1 MFEAVF
7 FQAPGDWLSAISL
20 GIFGLLIGSFLNVVI
35 HRYPRMMDRESE
47 NAVAEYRKEP
57 LPHQDAYNLIVPR
70 SACPHC
76 GHQITALENIPV
88 ISYLFLRGKCSECKA
103 PISVRYPL
111 VELVT
116 GLATGGLIWMLGSG
130 IAGMAAVVFAF
141 FLITLTMIDADVQLL
156 PDDMTLLLLWIGLL
170 LNTQSVF
177 TSPADAVLGAAAGYL
192 ALWLVNSTY
201 KLLKKQDGFGQ
212 GDFKMLAALGAWMGW
227 KMLPLIILLSSATG
241 SVIGITLILM
251 SRMGFST
258 RLSFGPY
265 LAFAGLI
272 ALLWGEKIVSAYLG
286 VLH

>member
-35 HRYPRMMDRESE
+35 HRYPRMIDRETE
-47 NAVAEYRKEP
+47 NAVAEHLNEP
-57 LPHQDAYNLIVPR
+57 LPHQDAYNLVVPR

-76 GHQITALENIPV
+76 GHQITAIENIPV

-130 IAGMAAVVFAF
+130 IAGLAAVVFLY

-156 PDDMTLLLLWIGLL
+156 PDDLTLSLMWIGLL
-170 LNTQSVF
+170 LNSQSVF
-177 TSPADAVLGAAAGYL
+177 TDPVTAIIGAAAGYL
-192 ALWLVNSTY
+192 VLLLVNSVY
-201 KLLKKQDGFGQ
+201 KLWKKQDGFGQ
-212 GDFKMLAALGAWMGW
+212 GDFKLLAALGAWMGW

-265 LAFAGLI
+265 LACAGLI

>member
-35 HRYPRMMDRESE
+35 HRYPRMIDRETE
-47 NAVAEYRKEP
+47 NAVAEHLNEP
-57 LPHQDAYNLIVPR
+57 LPHQDAYNLVVPR

-76 GHQITALENIPV
+76 GHQITAIENIPV

-130 IAGMAAVVFAF
+130 IAGLAAVVFLF

-156 PDDMTLLLLWIGLL
+156 PDDLTLSLMWIGLL
-170 LNTQSVF
+170 LNSQSVF
-177 TSPADAVLGAAAGYL
+177 TDPVSAIIGAAAGYL
-192 ALWLVNSTY
+192 VLLLVNSVY
-201 KLLKKQDGFGQ
+201 KLWKKQDGFGQ
-212 GDFKMLAALGAWMGW
+212 GDFKLLAALGAWMGW

>member
-35 HRYPRMMDRESE
+35 HRYPRMIDRETE
-47 NAVAEYRKEP
+47 NAVAEHRKEP
-57 LPHQDAYNLIVPR
+57 LPHQDAYNLVVPR

-130 IAGMAAVVFAF
+130 IAGMAAVVFVF

-177 TSPADAVLGAAAGYL
+177 TSPAEAVLGAAAGYL
-192 ALWLVNSTY
+192 ALWLVNGTY

>member
-35 HRYPRMMDRESE
+35 HRYPRMIDRETE
-47 NAVAEYRKEP
+47 NAVAEHLNEP
-57 LPHQDAYNLIVPR
+57 LPHQDAYNLVVPR

-116 GLATGGLIWMLGSG
+116 GLATGALIWILGSG
-130 IAGMAAVVFAF
+130 IAGLAAVVFLF

-156 PDDMTLLLLWIGLL
+156 PDDLTLSLMWIGLL
-170 LNTQSVF
+170 LNSQSVF
-177 TSPADAVLGAAAGYL
+177 TDPVSAIIGAAAGYL
-192 ALWLVNSTY
+192 VLLLVNSVY
-201 KLLKKQDGFGQ
+201 KLWKKQDGFGQ
-212 GDFKMLAALGAWMGW
+212 GDFKLLAALGAWMGW

-265 LAFAGLI
+265 LACAGLI

>member
-35 HRYPRMMDRESE
+35 HRYPRMIDRETE
-47 NAVAEYRKEP
+47 NAVAEHLNEP
-57 LPHQDAYNLIVPR
+57 LPHQDAYNLVVPR

-76 GHQITALENIPV
+76 GHQITAIENIPV

-130 IAGMAAVVFAF
+130 IAGLAAVVFLF

-156 PDDMTLLLLWIGLL
+156 PDDLTLSLMWIGLL
-170 LNTQSVF
+170 LNSQSVF
-177 TSPADAVLGAAAGYL
+177 TDPVSAIIGAAAGYL
-192 ALWLVNSTY
+192 VLLLVNSVY
-201 KLLKKQDGFGQ
+201 KLWKKQDGFGQ
-212 GDFKMLAALGAWMGW
+212 GDFKLLAALGAWMGW

-265 LAFAGLI
+265 LACAGLI

>member
-1 MFEAVF
+1 
-7 FQAPGDWLSAISL
+7 
-20 GIFGLLIGSFLNVVI
+20 
-35 HRYPRMMDRESE
+35 
-47 NAVAEYRKEP
+47 
-57 LPHQDAYNLIVPR
+57 
-70 SACPHC
+70 
-76 GHQITALENIPV
+76 
-88 ISYLFLRGKCSECKA
+88 
-103 PISVRYPL
+103 
-111 VELVT
+111 
-116 GLATGGLIWMLGSG
+116 MLGSG
-130 IAGMAAVVFAF
+130 IAGMAAVVFVF

-192 ALWLVNSTY
+192 ALWLVSSTY

>member
-88 ISYLFLRGKCSECKA
+88 ISYLFLRGKCRECKA

-130 IAGMAAVVFAF
+130 IAGMAAVVFVF

>member
-57 LPHQDAYNLIVPR
+57 LPHKDAYNLIVPR

-88 ISYLFLRGKCSECKA
+88 ISYLFLRGKCRECKA

-130 IAGMAAVVFAF
+130 IAGMAAVVFVF

-192 ALWLVNSTY
+192 ALWLVNGTY

>member
-88 ISYLFLRGKCSECKA
+88 ISYLFLRGKCRECKA

-130 IAGMAAVVFAF
+130 IAGMAAVVFVF

-192 ALWLVNSTY
+192 ALWLVSSTY

>member
-35 HRYPRMMDRESE
+35 HRYPRMIDRETE
-47 NAVAEYRKEP
+47 NAVAEHLNEP
-57 LPHQDAYNLIVPR
+57 LPHQDAYNLVVPR

-76 GHQITALENIPV
+76 GHQITAIENIPV

-130 IAGMAAVVFAF
+130 IAGLAAVVFLY

-156 PDDMTLLLLWIGLL
+156 PDDLTLSLMWIGLL
-170 LNTQSVF
+170 LNSQSVF
-177 TSPADAVLGAAAGYL
+177 TDPVSAIIGAAAGYL
-192 ALWLVNSTY
+192 VLLLVNSVY
-201 KLLKKQDGFGQ
+201 KLWKKQDGFGQ
-212 GDFKMLAALGAWMGW
+212 GDFKLLAALGAWMGW

>member
-35 HRYPRMMDRESE
+35 HRYPRIIDRESE
-47 NAVAEYRKEP
+47 NAIAEYRNEP
-57 LPHQDAYNLIVPR
+57 LPHQDAYNLVVPR

-130 IAGMAAVVFAF
+130 IAGMAAVLFVF

-156 PDDMTLLLLWIGLL
+156 PDDLTLSLMWIGLL

-192 ALWLVNSTY
+192 ALWLVNGTY

>member
-57 LPHQDAYNLIVPR
+57 LPHKDAYNLIVPR

-88 ISYLFLRGKCSECKA
+88 ISYLFLRGKCRECKA

-130 IAGMAAVVFAF
+130 IAGMAAVVFVF

>member
-130 IAGMAAVVFAF
+130 IAGMAAVVFVF

-192 ALWLVNSTY
+192 ALWLVSGTY

>member
-35 HRYPRMMDRESE
+35 HRYPRMMDREAE

-88 ISYLFLRGKCSECKA
+88 ISYLFLRGKCRECKA

-130 IAGMAAVVFAF
+130 IAGMAAVVFVF

>member
-35 HRYPRMMDRESE
+35 HRYPRMIDRETE
-47 NAVAEYRKEP
+47 NAVAEHLNEP
-57 LPHQDAYNLIVPR
+57 LPHQDAYNLVVPR

-130 IAGMAAVVFAF
+130 IAGLAAVVFLY

-156 PDDMTLLLLWIGLL
+156 PDDLTLSLMWIGLL
-170 LNTQSVF
+170 LNSQSVF
-177 TSPADAVLGAAAGYL
+177 TDPVSAIIGAAAGYL
-192 ALWLVNSTY
+192 VLLLVNSVY
-201 KLLKKQDGFGQ
+201 KLWKKQDGFGQ
-212 GDFKMLAALGAWMGW
+212 GDFKLLAALGAWMGW

-265 LAFAGLI
+265 LACAGLI

>member
-57 LPHQDAYNLIVPR
+57 LPHKDAYNLIVPR

-88 ISYLFLRGKCSECKA
+88 ISYLFLRGKCRECKA

-130 IAGMAAVVFAF
+130 IAGMAAVVFVF

-192 ALWLVNSTY
+192 ALWLVSSTY

>member
-35 HRYPRMMDRESE
+35 HRYPRMIDRETE
-47 NAVAEYRKEP
+47 NAVAEHLNEP
-57 LPHQDAYNLIVPR
+57 LPHQDAYNLVVPR

-130 IAGMAAVVFAF
+130 IAGLAAVVFLF

-156 PDDMTLLLLWIGLL
+156 PDDLTLSLMWIGLL
-170 LNTQSVF
+170 LNSQSVF
-177 TSPADAVLGAAAGYL
+177 TDPVSAIIGAAAGYL
-192 ALWLVNSTY
+192 VLLLVNSVY
-201 KLLKKQDGFGQ
+201 KLWKKQDGFGQ
-212 GDFKMLAALGAWMGW
+212 GDFKLLAALGAWMGW

-265 LAFAGLI
+265 LACAGLI

>member
-35 HRYPRMMDRESE
+35 HRYPRMIDRETE
-47 NAVAEYRKEP
+47 NAVAEHLNEP
-57 LPHQDAYNLIVPR
+57 LPHQDAYNLVVPR

-130 IAGMAAVVFAF
+130 IAGLAAVVFLF

-156 PDDMTLLLLWIGLL
+156 PDDLTLSLMWIGLL
-170 LNTQSVF
+170 LNSQYVF
-177 TSPADAVLGAAAGYL
+177 TDPVSAIIGAAAGYL
-192 ALWLVNSTY
+192 VLLLVNSVY
-201 KLLKKQDGFGQ
+201 KLWKKQDGFGQ
-212 GDFKMLAALGAWMGW
+212 GDFKLLAALGAWMGW

-265 LAFAGLI
+265 LACAGLI

>member
-35 HRYPRMMDRESE
+35 HRYPRMMDRETE

-130 IAGMAAVVFAF
+130 IAGMAAVVFVF

-192 ALWLVNSTY
+192 ALWLVSGTY